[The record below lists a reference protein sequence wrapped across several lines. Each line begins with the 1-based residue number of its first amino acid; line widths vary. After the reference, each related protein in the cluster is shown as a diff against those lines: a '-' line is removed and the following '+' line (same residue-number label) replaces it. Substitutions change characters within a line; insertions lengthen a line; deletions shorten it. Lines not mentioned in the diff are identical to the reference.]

1 MLRFSVKF
9 LPSTQSPC
17 CRKPSLSLNTA
28 ASDPVF
34 ACVLSS
40 ALLPILAMGEPL
52 SSIVKGLSRLSMF
65 ASVGDD
71 KSRVRLIVDRKTN
84 ARSNPINIRLEL
96 WLLANT
102 WQDCLLVV
110 ARLARHFRRHMQ
122 QRRGSSTQPITMLIS
137 HLPSLVTIYNR
148 GSSWAGTRV
157 CCGRAGSC

>member
-1 MLRFSVKF
+1 
-9 LPSTQSPC
+9 
-17 CRKPSLSLNTA
+17 
-28 ASDPVF
+28 
-34 ACVLSS
+34 LSS
-40 ALLPILAMGEPL
+40 ALLPSLAIGEPL

-65 ASVGDD
+65 VRVGED

-122 QRRGSSTQPITMLIS
+122 QRWGSSTQPIIMHIR
-137 HLPSLVTIYNR
+137 HLPTPVTIYKR
-148 GSSWAGTRV
+148 GSSWAGTRFR
-157 CCGRAGSC
+157 CARAGSC